1 MKVAQSVWLFA
12 TPWTIQSTRFSRPE
26 YWSGNSLLQGI
37 FPTQWSNP
45 GLPYCRQILYQLS
58 HKGSPR
64 ILEWVAYPFSRES
77 SWPRSRTR
85 VSCIAGRLFTNW
97 AMREALS
104 FYSYVFIMRLLF
116 LPHGIRSSMMART
129 TFLAL
134 TFETPEHSTV
144 RGIWCLLNLIFQRLC
159 NSGSLALVYD
169 LWLLMMFSH
178 VWVRTRKISTV
189 VLVYVVYVSVK
200 LLPSWEGLLF

>member
-1 MKVAQSVWLFA
+1 M
-12 TPWTIQSTRFSRPE
+12 T
-26 YWSGNSLLQGI
+26 
-37 FPTQWSNP
+37 
-45 GLPYCRQILYQLS
+45 
-58 HKGSPR
+58 
-64 ILEWVAYPFSRES
+64 
-77 SWPRSRTR
+77 
-85 VSCIAGRLFTNW
+85 
-97 AMREALS
+97 
-104 FYSYVFIMRLLF
+104 
-116 LPHGIRSSMMART
+116 ART

-144 RGIWCLLNLIFQRLC
+144 QGVWCLLNLIFQRLC

-178 VWVRTRKISTV
+178 VWIRTRKIRTV